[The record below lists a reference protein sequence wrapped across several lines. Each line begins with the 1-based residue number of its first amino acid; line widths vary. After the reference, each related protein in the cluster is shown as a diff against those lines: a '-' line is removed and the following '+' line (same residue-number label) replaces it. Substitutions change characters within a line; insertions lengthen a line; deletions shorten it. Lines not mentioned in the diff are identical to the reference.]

1 MKVKKYKC
9 NIVALV
15 MLTLAMTACGG
26 GAAMQT
32 PPATRVATQTPWI
45 IYVPVTTTPEPT
57 TLPLLPTAAAKVV
70 ATPTRTPTRTVV
82 IAKPTV
88 APTKP
93 AAVPPPA
100 PASPTP
106 APACN
111 IGTVTLT
118 FPENGSYRTKG
129 AAFEMKW
136 IPPAALSGETDPN
149 VGYKIE
155 MESRRGNNVVN
166 GATVY
171 ISHNKYL
178 REGKFTFPPRA
189 VASLAGGDDAVV
201 TWRVTVVK
209 AAGGFDD
216 NQQMALGTVINC
228 GSPSLPSQIELRG
241 FGE

>member
-1 MKVKKYKC
+1 MKVENRKGL
-9 NIVALV
+9 VFALV
-15 MLTLAMTACGG
+15 MLTMAITACSG
-26 GAAMQT
+26 GAATQT
-32 PPATRVATQTPWI
+32 PPPTRAATQTPWI

-57 TLPLLPTAAAKVV
+57 VLPLLPTPVAK
-70 ATPTRTPTRTVV
+70 APITPTRTPTRVGVT
-82 IAKPTV
+82 AKPTV

-93 AAVPPPA
+93 PVAPPSA
-100 PASPTP
+100 PTASP

-155 MESRRGNNVVN
+155 MESRRGNKVVN

-171 ISHNKYL
+171 VSHNKYL
-178 REGKFTFPPRA
+178 RDGKFIFGARE
-189 VASLAGGDDAVV
+189 VAGLAAGDDAVV
-201 TWRVTVVK
+201 TWRVTIVK
-209 AAGGFDD
+209 ATGGFDD
-216 NQQMALGTVINC
+216 NQQRALGDVINC
-228 GSPSLPSQIELRG
+228 GQPSLPSQIELRG
-241 FGE
+241 FGG

>member
-1 MKVKKYKC
+1 MKVR
-9 NIVALV
+9 NSQWIIVAGVLV
-15 MLTLAMTACGG
+15 FVVTACSG
-26 GAAMQT
+26 GAALPT
-32 PPATRVATQTPWI
+32 PTTTRPATQTPWI

-70 ATPTRTPTRTVV
+70 ATPTRTPTRAVV
-82 IAKPTV
+82 AAKPTV

-93 AAVPPPA
+93 PAAPPSA
-100 PASPTP
+100 PTAPP

-136 IPPAALSGETDPN
+136 IPPATLSGETDPN
-149 VGYKIE
+149 TGYKIE
-155 MESRRGNNVVN
+155 MESRRGNNLIN

-178 REGKFTFPPRA
+178 REGKFTFSPRA

-201 TWRVTVVK
+201 TWRVTIVK
-209 AAGGFDD
+209 ASDGFDD

-228 GSPSLPSQIELRG
+228 GAPSLPSQIELRG

>member
-1 MKVKKYKC
+1 MELKYKWF
-9 NIVALV
+9 VFALV
-15 MLTLAMTACGG
+15 MLALAITTACGG
-26 GAAMQT
+26 SAAVQT
-32 PPATRVATQTPWI
+32 PPATRAATQTPWI

-57 TLPLLPTAAAKVV
+57 APPLLPTAVVKAA
-70 ATPTRTPTRTVV
+70 ATPTRTPTRAITT
-82 IAKPTV
+82 AKPTV

-93 AAVPPPA
+93 PVVPPSA
-100 PASPTP
+100 PTASP

-136 IPPAALSGETDPN
+136 TQPAALSGETDPN

-155 MESRRGNNVVN
+155 MESRRGNKVVN

-171 ISHNKYL
+171 VSHNKYL
-178 REGKFTFPPRA
+178 RDGKFIFGARE
-189 VASLAGGDDAVV
+189 VAGLAAGDDAVV
-201 TWRVTVVK
+201 TWRVTIVR
-209 AAGGFDD
+209 ASGGFDD
-216 NQQMALGTVINC
+216 NQQRALGEVINC
-228 GSPSLPSQIELRG
+228 GAPSLPSQIELRG

>member
-1 MKVKKYKC
+1 MKVKKCKWI
-9 NIVALV
+9 IVALV
-15 MLTLAMTACGG
+15 ILALAITACSGG
-26 GAAMQT
+26 VPSPT

-70 ATPTRTPTRTVV
+70 ATPTRTPTRAVV
-82 IAKPTV
+82 AAKPTV

-93 AAVPPPA
+93 PVAPPSVPT
-100 PASPTP
+100 ASP

-136 IPPAALSGETDPN
+136 IPPGALASETDPN

-155 MESRRGNNVVN
+155 MESRRGNKVVN

-171 ISHNKYL
+171 VSHNKYL
-178 REGKFTFPPRA
+178 RDGKFIFGARE
-189 VASLAGGDDAVV
+189 VAGLAAGDDAVV
-201 TWRVTVVK
+201 TWKVTIVK
-209 AAGGFDD
+209 ATGGFDD
-216 NQQMALGTVINC
+216 NQQRALGEVINC
-228 GSPSLPSQIELRG
+228 GAPSLPSQIELRG